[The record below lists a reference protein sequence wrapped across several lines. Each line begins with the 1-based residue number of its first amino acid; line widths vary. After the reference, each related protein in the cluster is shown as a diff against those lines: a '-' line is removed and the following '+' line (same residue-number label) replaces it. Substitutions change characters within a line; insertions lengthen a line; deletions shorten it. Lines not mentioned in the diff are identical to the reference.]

1 MIELNNSGKF
11 SRIRQLAGDASGIC
25 CISGVSESRTA
36 AIAGVIAAE
45 RKGQILLIAPSF
57 SGAGKLAKDLSLFTD
72 RKIYIL
78 PEETGLSIAFDAK
91 SQDTL
96 VERLGAMSAMCSD
109 KSCIVVTSA
118 LGALRKLPP
127 AGLFR
132 GSAVNLKRGDTV
144 DLENLKRRL
153 ADMGYER
160 TGFVEAKGQYVIRGG
175 ILDIFPPDLLHP
187 VRVEFFDIEIDSIR
201 YFDPLTQRSLRE
213 IESVTVFPARLI
225 IQSEHL
231 FPQAAGRVKAAYQA
245 FEKKLPGEKRERL
258 LSRQGHIIESLETA
272 TNLQLLE
279 YYLHFI
285 YEKTDY
291 LWDYLNDDGIILLD
305 DPDRAA
311 DSVKQRENEYTEDF
325 KALLERGEAVPEDF
339 LAFSGYSDFLGIYR
353 EKPVFLFTPFQ
364 KQLKDID
371 ALKALV
377 PVVSKQGTVF
387 NGRMDFLGTEI
398 ERYLKLGYRVSI
410 VCSSGE
416 RAKNMQDFT
425 SRLGK
430 AEKVDVFEGLLSG
443 GIEFPEEKIA
453 IISDKDIF
461 LSTKQKKSGKESS
474 GRRGIKAFTDIREGD
489 YVVHENHGI
498 GKFLG
503 IVQLDIQGIK
513 KDYLKIKYAGEDMLY
528 IPVEQMDI
536 VQKYVG
542 ADGAAPKI
550 NKLAGGEWKKT
561 KIRAQQAIQ
570 DMAKELLELSAARQL
585 EKGHAF
591 SKDNLWQREF
601 ESLFPYEETPDQLRS
616 IREIKRDME
625 KPFPMDRLLCG
636 DVGYGKTEVAARA
649 VFKCAADGKQAA
661 VLVPT
666 TLLANQHYYTFIDRF
681 ESFPFK
687 VEMLSRFRTEAKQK
701 EILAKVKRGEIDI
714 LIGTHRLLSKDVAF
728 KDLGLLVI
736 DEEQRFGVQHK
747 EAIKQLRKDVDVLT
761 LSATPIPRTLHM
773 SLVGIRDMS
782 LIEEPPEERYPV
794 QTYVMEQEDGVLRE
808 TIERELDRGGQVY
821 VVYNRIR
828 GIQKV
833 ASQIRDLVPGASVAA
848 THGQMDEKLLEDV
861 MLKFVNNEYNVLVST
876 TIIESGL
883 DIPNANTIIILDA
896 DRFGL
901 SQLYQLRGRV
911 GRSNRMAYA
920 YLMYKKNKV
929 LSEIAE
935 KRLRAIRE
943 FTEFGAGFHI
953 SMRDLEIRGA
963 GNLLGTE
970 QHGHMLTIGYELYCK
985 LVEDAVRELS
995 GGEIS
1000 HHEGIEVSIELPVEA
1015 FIPGDYISDELVKL
1029 QMYKKI
1035 ASIRDSD
1042 DRSEVIDELLDRFG
1056 EIPKATLNLVETALI
1071 KALAEKKGIH
1081 RVKQDQGRLVFEYS
1095 GGGNMGP
1102 EKIAGIAAEYGSD
1115 IFIHGGRQPYMRLKS
1130 KGKDQLGE
1138 AVRFLTKLAQ

>member
-1 MIELNNSGKF
+1 MIDLKDSGKF

-25 CISGVSESRTA
+25 CISGISESRSA

-45 RKGQILLIAPSF
+45 RKGQILIITPTH
-57 SGAGKLAKDLSLFTD
+57 SGASKLAKDLSLFTD

-96 VERLGAMSAMCSD
+96 VERLAAMSALCYD
-109 KSCIVVTSA
+109 HDCIVVSSA
-118 LGALRKLPP
+118 LDALKKLAPRKL
-127 AGLFR
+127 FEE
-132 GSAVNLKRGDTV
+132 SAVLLRRGDTV
-144 DLENLKRRL
+144 ELEVIKRKL

-160 TGFVEAKGQYVIRGG
+160 TGSVEAKGQYVIRGG
-175 ILDIFPPDLLHP
+175 ILDIFPPNLPHP
-187 VRVEFFDIEIDSIR
+187 IRVELFDIEIDSLR
-201 YFDPLTQRSLRE
+201 YFDPLTQRSIRE
-213 IESVTVFPARLI
+213 VGSVTIFPARLI

-231 FPQAAGRVKAAYQA
+231 FAQAATRVKAVYHA

-258 LSRQGHIIESLETA
+258 ISRQGHIIESLETA

-279 YYLHFI
+279 NYLHFI
-285 YEKTDY
+285 YEETDY
-291 LWDYLNDDGIILLD
+291 LWDYLNEDGIIIVD
-305 DPDRAA
+305 DPDRVAETI
-311 DSVKQRENEYTEDF
+311 KIREDEYSESF
-325 KALLERGEAVPEDF
+325 KVLLERGEAVPEDYG
-339 LAFSGYSDFLGIYR
+339 AFAGHSEFLGIYGLR
-353 EKPVFLFTPFQ
+353 PAFVFTPFQ

-371 ALKALV
+371 TLKALV

-398 ERYLKLGYRVSI
+398 ERYLKLNYKISM
-410 VCSSGE
+410 VCSTGE
-416 RAKNMQDFT
+416 RVENMKDFIG
-425 SRLGK
+425 RLGT
-430 AEKVDVFEGLLSG
+430 VNTVGIFEGMLSG
-443 GIEFPEEKIA
+443 GMEFPEEKLV

-461 LSTKQKKSGKESS
+461 LSVKQKRSRKESS
-474 GRRGIKAFTDIREGD
+474 GHRGIKAFSDIREGD
-489 YVVHENHGI
+489 FVVHENHGI

-503 IVQLDIQGIK
+503 VGQLDIQGIK

-528 IPVEQMDI
+528 VPVEQMDI
-536 VQKYVG
+536 IQKYVG
-542 ADGAAPKI
+542 AEGAAPKI

-561 KIRAQQAIQ
+561 KLRARQAIQ
-570 DMAKELLELSAARQL
+570 DMAKELLALSAARKL
-585 EKGHAF
+585 EKGYAF

-625 KPFPMDRLLCG
+625 RTFPMDRLLCG

-649 VFKCAADGKQAA
+649 IFKCIADGKQAA

-666 TLLANQHYYTFIDRF
+666 TLLANQHFYTFKERF
-681 ESFPFK
+681 ENFPFK
-687 VEMLSRFRTEAKQK
+687 VEMLSRFRTDAGQKQ
-701 EILAKVKRGEIDI
+701 IISKVKKGEIDI
-714 LIGTHRLLSKDVAF
+714 LIGTHRLLSKDVTF

-747 EAIKQLRKDVDVLT
+747 ETIKQLRKEVDVLT

-794 QTYVMEQEDGVLRE
+794 QTYVMEQEDGVLKE

-821 VVYNRIR
+821 VVYNRVR

-833 ASQIRDLVPGASVAA
+833 ASHIRDLVPGASVSV
-848 THGQMDEKLLEDV
+848 THGQMDEKLLEDT
-861 MLKFVNNEYNVLVST
+861 MLKFVNNEYKVLVST

-920 YLMYKKNKV
+920 YLMYQKNKV

-985 LVEDAVRELS
+985 LVEDAVKELS
-995 GGEIS
+995 GGEIRQS
-1000 HHEGIEVSIELPVEA
+1000 EGIEVSIELPVEA

-1042 DRSEVIDELLDRFG
+1042 DRGDIIDELLDRFG
-1056 EIPKATLNLVETALI
+1056 EIPKTTINLLEIALI
-1071 KALAEKKGIH
+1071 KALAERKGIN
-1081 RVKQDQGRLVFEYS
+1081 RVRQEQGRLVFDYS
-1095 GGGNMGP
+1095 GEGVLKP
-1102 EKIAGIAAEYGSD
+1102 ESIAGVVSQYGND

-1130 KGKDQLGE
+1130 RGKDQLGE
-1138 AVRFLTKLAQ
+1138 AISFLTKLA